1 MRAMRII
8 AGEAKGRR
16 IKAPRG
22 RATRPMRD
30 FVREAVFSMLGGA
43 VARARVLDLFAG
55 SGSLGLEALSRGA
68 REAMF
73 VDRGRE
79 AGRIIKENL
88 ETLGMAE
95 KGKVIRAEV
104 LDYLRKARFP
114 ENGFNLI
121 FIDPPYRIDLGYRQE
136 MLKRL
141 AEGGFLAPSAVVII
155 EAPLR
160 SSPPGS
166 PEGVHFRERRKYG
179 ETAVDVYVREENTVR
194 IEEGAASD
202 MKVAICPGT
211 FDPITCGHLD
221 VINRACKY
229 FDRFIV
235 GVAANPFKQ
244 PLFTLE
250 ERTHMLEKAT
260 AELDNVEVT
269 PFDTLLVD
277 FARTV
282 GATAIVKG
290 LRAISDF
297 EYEFQMAQI
306 NQAMDEEVETFFV
319 MANPEYTF
327 ISSSA
332 VREVASYGGS
342 ISGLVP
348 RSLEQELIEM
358 FASKFDRLKK
368 GAV

>member
-1 MRAMRII
+1 
-8 AGEAKGRR
+8 
-16 IKAPRG
+16 
-22 RATRPMRD
+22 
-30 FVREAVFSMLGGA
+30 MLGERTVGA
-43 VARARVLDLFAG
+43 RILDLFAG

-68 REAMF
+68 QEAVF

-79 AGRIIKENL
+79 PGRVIEENLNRLGMEGRGRI
-88 ETLGMAE
+88 
-95 KGKVIRAEV
+95 VRAEV

-114 ENGFNLI
+114 ERAFNLI
-121 FIDPPYRIDLGYRQE
+121 FIDPPYRINLGYRQE
-136 MLKRL
+136 MLIRL
-141 AEGGFLAPSAVVII
+141 AEGGFLAPSAVVVI

-160 SSPPGS
+160 SSS
-166 PEGVHFRERRKYG
+166 PDSPDGVHFLERRKYG
-179 ETAVDVYVREENTVR
+179 ETAVDIYVGEENPVKPK
-194 IEEGAASD
+194 EGDSID
-202 MKVAICPGT
+202 MMVAICPGT

-221 VINRACKY
+221 VISRACKY

-235 GVAANPFKQ
+235 GVAANPIKQ

-269 PFDTLLVD
+269 AFDTLLVD

-282 GATAIVKG
+282 GANAIVKG

-332 VREVASYGGS
+332 VREVASYGGD
-342 ISGLVP
+342 ITGLVP
-348 RSLEQELIEM
+348 ESLEQELSRM
-358 FASKFDRLKK
+358 FQNKFGKLKK